1 MTASPWDSL
10 LLANVFIWRGIALC
24 IIQSA
29 AFPGLNLAIFSVSN
43 FDWRSRRWDASG
55 LLALRKKSNLTLA
68 SVLWGNVAIN
78 VLLTLLPIPSLPA
91 SRTPGRKWRAAA
103 PGGS

>member
-1 MTASPWDSL
+1 MGGK
-10 LLANVFIWRGIALC
+10 R
-24 IIQSA
+24 
-29 AFPGLNLAIFSVSN
+29 
-43 FDWRSRRWDASG
+43 DASG

-103 PGGS
+103 PGKLKGRPVVDHEVNFRSRQIL

>member
-1 MTASPWDSL
+1 MGSL

-24 IIQSA
+24 IIQFVT
-29 AFPGLNLAIFSVSN
+29 FPGLNLAIFSVSN
-43 FDWRSRRWDASG
+43 FDWRSRRWEADASG

-78 VLLTLLPIPSLPA
+78 VLLTLLPNSVLAGKPDARPKMARGS
-91 SRTPGRKWRAAA
+91 